1 MSTSSNDCPLSEILS
16 SLGSL
21 AEYPKAGF
29 CDLVARTKPLITG
42 EAQPRF
48 DEFASTITQLS
59 PDAREELYTG
69 TFDVTPACVPY
80 VSIHLFGEEN
90 FKRGEFMA
98 ALNARYAA
106 IDFSPN
112 GDLPDHF
119 ANLLRYAAAVDAAE
133 RQELVHFCLLG
144 PLAKMARG
152 LHQENPYRALLEVIL
167 TTLAAAYPGLRAP
180 LSPLEQMQ
188 QHGTSCAA
196 VSSGCGCGSHLT
208 SEAPPS
214 QLSRSEPALT

>member
-1 MSTSSNDCPLSEILS
+1 MNTPSTDGSLPEILS
-16 SLGSL
+16 LLGGL

-29 CDLVARTKPLITG
+29 GDLVARTKTRVG
-42 EAQPRF
+42 AEAQPRF
-48 DEFASTITQLS
+48 DDFASTITQLS
-59 PDAREELYTG
+59 QDGREELYTG

-98 ALNARYAA
+98 ALNAQYAA

-119 ANLLRYAAAVDAAE
+119 ANLLRYAAAVDDRE

-167 TTLAAAYPGLRAP
+167 MTLAVAYPGLQAP

-188 QHGTSCAA
+188 QHGTACAA

-208 SEAPPS
+208 SEAPPAQIS
-214 QLSRSEPALT
+214 QPEPALT

>member
-1 MSTSSNDCPLSEILS
+1 MNAPSTDYSLPEILRL
-16 SLGSL
+16 LGGL
-21 AEYPKAGF
+21 AEYPKSGF
-29 CDLVARTKPLITG
+29 CSVVAQAKPIVTG
-42 EAQPRF
+42 EAESRF
-48 DEFASTITQLS
+48 EDFASTITQLS
-59 PDAREELYTG
+59 QDAREELYTG

-98 ALNARYAA
+98 ALNARFAA
-106 IDFSPN
+106 TKFSPN

-119 ANLLRYAAAVDAAE
+119 ANLLRYAAAVDDAE

-152 LHQENPYRALLEVIL
+152 LHQENPYRALLDVIL
-167 TTLAAAYPGLRAP
+167 MTLAAAYPGLQAP

-188 QHGTSCAA
+188 QHGTACAT
-196 VSSGCGCGSHLT
+196 VSSGCGCGSSLA
-208 SEAPPS
+208 SEAPPTPPR
-214 QLSRSEPALT
+214 QPEPALT